1 MEKIVGLDLS
11 PLRKLAK
18 RMKKYRSRNGR
29 WKFVPDRV
37 LERTLKEYAEYLVSV
52 VSEHLPF
59 DRDKHQIDVTKFY
72 VSKDVEDLIAEI
84 LPGGNYLAYA
94 PALDETLPS
103 SSCKLTDK
111 TLRERDSGE

>member
-1 MEKIVGLDLS
+1 MEKIIGLDLS

-59 DRDKHQIDVTKFY
+59 DREKHQIDVTNFY
-72 VSKDVEDLIAEI
+72 VSKDVENLIAEI
-84 LPGGNYLAYA
+84 LPGSYYLAYA
-94 PALDETLPS
+94 PALDETLPP